1 MSQDIKV
8 KAAVT
13 HRTIKSTGKVGF
25 IRSVDESEPYTGSYD
40 ITVLN
45 TTVLPTDGKRMTSDL
60 TVRQGAET
68 YTGATTVNAEFTD
81 VVLNTQNKLV
91 QSNITVKQGI
101 PKYTG
106 PYSMRLDL
114 PGTHN
119 FAVKDKY
126 CDKNIQVVQPFV
138 PYGGPMNFTVIDS
151 TIVQVFANE
160 WINGVMFINQGIPLY
175 EGSTSFTIVD
185 SGLTIATNGKRL
197 NSDITVDISALEALA
212 EEISEVVG

>member
-8 KAAVT
+8 KASVT

-40 ITVLN
+40 ITVVN

-68 YTGATTVNAEFTD
+68 YTGATTVSVEYSD

-91 QSNITVKQGI
+91 QNNITVKQGI

-119 FAVKDKY
+119 LAVKDKY
-126 CDKNIQVVQPFV
+126 CDKNIQVVQPFI
-138 PYGGPMNFTVIDS
+138 PYSGPMNFTVTDS

-212 EEISEVVG
+212 EDISEVVG

>member
-8 KAAVT
+8 KASVT

-40 ITVLN
+40 VTVLN
-45 TTVLPTDGKRMTSDL
+45 TTVLPTNNKRMTSDL

-126 CDKNIQVVQPFV
+126 CDKNIQVVQPYI
-138 PYGGPMNFTVIDS
+138 PYSGPM
-151 TIVQVFANE
+151 TINVTNENIVKVFANE
-160 WINGVMFINQGIPLY
+160 WINGVVFINQGIPLY
-175 EGSTSFTIVD
+175 EGQTYYFLED
-185 SGLTIATNGKRL
+185 SNIEIEAIGKRFDS
-197 NSDITVDISALEALA
+197 NIVIDISDVETLA
-212 EEISEVVG
+212 DEISEVVG

>member
-1 MSQDIKV
+1 MSQDIKI
-8 KAAVT
+8 KASVT

-40 ITVLN
+40 VTVVN

-114 PGTHN
+114 PGTHT

-126 CDKNIQVVQPFV
+126 CDRNIQVVQPYV
-138 PYGGPMNFTVIDS
+138 PYSGPMTINVIES
-151 TIVQVFANE
+151 VVKVFANE
-160 WINGVMFINQGIPLY
+160 WINGVVFINQGIPLY
-175 EGSTSFTIVD
+175 EGQTYFEVADNDITIE
-185 SGLTIATNGKRL
+185 ANGKRFD
-197 NSDITVDISALEALA
+197 SDITIDISALETLA
-212 EEISEVVG
+212 DEISEVVG